1 MESSPHTR
9 FPGRAAP
16 RRRTLLPSPLQRLC
30 ILLAAVL
37 PLGLLP
43 GITGAQERPLALVG
57 ARLVP
62 IAGPE
67 LEDGVLVVDR
77 GRIVAVGPRA
87 GTPIPEGAEVRE
99 VPGMWIMPGLV
110 DTHSHLGRG
119 DGGDRS
125 TPIQPDARILDVVDV
140 RDPGFRKALA
150 GGLTSVNVM
159 PGSGHLI
166 SGQTVYLKLRGGS
179 TVHDLLFCSDP
190 STEICGGLKM
200 ANGTNSI
207 GAAPFPGTR
216 GRSAALLREEF
227 AKAREYRERMRD
239 ADTTRRP
246 PVDLRME
253 ALVEVLDGRR
263 IVHAHTHR
271 HDDILTMLRLQEEFG
286 YPVVLHHLADGHLVA
301 DEIAAAGILGASIVA
316 PDAPGG
322 KEEALNAGFE
332 TGEAL
337 ERAGVRVA
345 FHTDDGITDSRFFR
359 RLGGMY
365 VRWGMSREGALE
377 ALTLAGARMMGLEER
392 IGSLEPGKDADFILL
407 DGDPLS
413 VYTHVQET
421 WVEGRRVFDRSDPAD
436 HLFAV
441 GGVGAARGAEYW
453 GDLLHG
459 VITLDSWNRR

>member
-1 MESSPHTR
+1 MGGFALVP
-9 FPGRAAP
+9 A
-16 RRRTLLPSPLQRLC
+16 LLLSGAGT
-30 ILLAAVL
+30 IETA
-37 PLGLLP
+37 
-43 GITGAQERPLALVG
+43 AQERPMAFTG
-57 ARLVP
+57 ARILP
-62 IAGPE
+62 ISAPPI
-67 LEDGVLVVDR
+67 EDGTLVVQG
-77 GRIVAVGPRA
+77 GRIVAVGPRGEVTVPA
-87 GTPIPEGAEVRE
+87 GAEIRE
-99 VPGMWIMPGLV
+99 VAGMWIMPGLV

-125 TPIQPDARILDVVDV
+125 HPIQPDADILHSVDV

-150 GGLTSVNVM
+150 GGLTTLNVM

-166 SGQTVYLKLRGGS
+166 SGRTVYLKLRGGN
-179 TVHDLLFCSDP
+179 TVHDLLFCDDP
-190 STEICGGLKM
+190 IREICGGLKI

-216 GRSAALLREEF
+216 GRSAAMLREELV
-227 AKAREYRERMRD
+227 KARDYRERMAS
-239 ADTTRRP
+239 ADPARRP
-246 PVDLRME
+246 ARDLRME
-253 ALVEVLDGRR
+253 TLVEVLEGRR

-301 DEIAAAGILGASIVA
+301 DEIGAAGVLGASIVA

-322 KEEALNAGFE
+322 KEEALNASFE
-332 TGEAL
+332 AGAAL

-345 FHTDDGITDSRFFR
+345 FHTDDGITDSRLFR

-377 ALTLAGARMMGLEER
+377 ALTLAGARMMGLEDR
-392 IGSLEPGKDADFILL
+392 IGSLEAGKDADFILL

-421 WVEGRRVFDRSDPAD
+421 WVEGRKVFDRSYPEDR
-436 HLFAV
+436 LFAV

-453 GDLLHG
+453 GDLFHG
-459 VITLDSWNRR
+459 VVTLDQWRRR